1 MSKSSRRDFV
11 KMAATGVAGSAVG
24 AVAGNYYGAQTA
36 RGEEEDLRRQLED
49 MKKRIP
55 VLPEKEVR
63 VYTWSEY
70 IHDYLI
76 EVFKMNTG
84 INVVYDTFESPDEMR
99 AKVSTGQ
106 SGYDVVMVPDYMV
119 PEMIDLGVLAELDTA
134 QLPNI
139 IHLDDKFKNP
149 AFDPGNKYS
158 IPYLWG
164 TTGIG
169 WNSAKVTEP
178 IESWADV
185 LEPEK
190 ISKYEKTV
198 TMLEE
203 MREPI
208 GAALKYLGY
217 SLNDTDDAHLDE
229 AKQVLLKQKPYLA
242 KFAGANEYIPGLA
255 GLRFMISQAYSGD
268 VFVAA
273 DENPDVKYTIPAEG
287 CTLWIDNMTVTK
299 NAPHPVGAH
308 MWINYI
314 LDPTVIAIISN
325 VRYYANPNKD
335 SFPFLNKDVAEDP
348 AIYPPEDVYK
358 KLEILKPATPEELE
372 KYQKVWL
379 DVVG

>member
-1 MSKSSRRDFV
+1 LSKSSRRDFV
-11 KMAATGVAGSAVG
+11 KMAATGVAGAAVG
-24 AVAGNYYGAQTA
+24 AVAGNYYGAQTT
-36 RGEEEDLRRQLED
+36 RSEEENLKAQLEEL
-49 MKKRIP
+49 KKKSP
-55 VLPEKEVR
+55 LLPEKEVR

-119 PEMIDLGVLAELDTA
+119 PEMIELGVLAELDTA

-139 IHLDDKFKNP
+139 IHLDDLFKNP

-178 IESWADV
+178 IMSWADV
-185 LEPEK
+185 LEPDK
-190 ISKYEKTV
+190 VRKYEKTV

-208 GAALKYLGY
+208 SAALKYLGY
-217 SLNDTDDAHLDE
+217 SLNDTDDAHLEE
-229 AKQVLLKQKPYLA
+229 AKQILLKQKPYLA

-273 DENPDVKYTIPAEG
+273 DENPDIKYTIPDEG
-287 CTLWIDNMTVTK
+287 CTLWVDNMTVTK
-299 NAPHPVGAH
+299 NAPHPVAAH
-308 MWINYI
+308 MWVNYI

-379 DVVG
+379 EVVG

>member
-1 MSKSSRRDFV
+1 MSKSSRRDFMKV
-11 KMAATGVAGSAVG
+11 AATGVVGAAVG

-229 AKQVLLKQKPYLA
+229 AKQV
-242 KFAGANEYIPGLA
+242 
-255 GLRFMISQAYSGD
+255 
-268 VFVAA
+268 
-273 DENPDVKYTIPAEG
+273 
-287 CTLWIDNMTVTK
+287 
-299 NAPHPVGAH
+299 H
-308 MWINYI
+308 
-314 LDPTVIAIISN
+314 
-325 VRYYANPNKD
+325 
-335 SFPFLNKDVAEDP
+335 
-348 AIYPPEDVYK
+348 
-358 KLEILKPATPEELE
+358 
-372 KYQKVWL
+372 
-379 DVVG
+379 

>member
-1 MSKSSRRDFV
+1 
-11 KMAATGVAGSAVG
+11 MAATGVVGAAVG
-24 AVAGNYYGAQTA
+24 AVAGNYYGAQVT
-36 RGEEEDLRRQLED
+36 RSQEESLRAQIEE
-49 MKKRIP
+49 MKKNVP
-55 VLPEKEVR
+55 LQPEKEVR
-63 VYTWSEY
+63 IYTWSEY

-76 EVFKMNTG
+76 ELFKMNTG

-99 AKVSTGQ
+99 AKVTTGQ

-119 PEMIDLGVLAELDTA
+119 PEMIDLALLAEFNTA

-149 AFDPGNKYS
+149 PYDPGNKYS
-158 IPYLWG
+158 VPYLWG

-169 WNSAKVTEP
+169 WNSAKVEP
-178 IESWADV
+178 PITSWADV
-185 LEPEK
+185 FEPGRVG
-190 ISKYEKTV
+190 KYEKKV

-208 GAALKYLGY
+208 GAALKYLGF
-217 SLNDTDDAHLDE
+217 SLNDVDDSHLEE
-229 AKQVLLKQKPYLA
+229 AKQVLLTQKPFLA

-255 GLRFMISQAYSGD
+255 AVRFVISQAYTGD

-273 DENPDVKYTIPAEG
+273 GENPDIKYTIPDEG
-287 CTLWIDNMTVTK
+287 CTVWVDNMTVLK
-299 NAPHPVGAH
+299 NASHPVAAH

-325 VRYYANPNKD
+325 FRYYANPNKD
-335 SFPFLNKDVAEDP
+335 SFQFLNKDVAEDP

-358 KLEILKPATPEELE
+358 KLEILKPATELE

-379 DVVG
+379 EVVG

>member
-1 MSKSSRRDFV
+1 LSESSRRDFV
-11 KMAATGVAGSAVG
+11 KMAVTGVVGAAVG
-24 AVAGNYYGAQTA
+24 AVAGNYYGAQTI
-36 RGEEEDLRRQLED
+36 RSEEENLKAQLEEL
-49 MKKRIP
+49 KKKSP
-55 VLPEKEVR
+55 LLPEKEVR

-119 PEMIDLGVLAELDTA
+119 PEMIELGALAELDTA
-134 QLPNI
+134 QLPNV
-139 IHLDDKFKNP
+139 IHLDDKFKDP

-164 TTGIG
+164 TTGVG

-190 ISKYEKTV
+190 VRKYEKTV

-208 GAALKYLGY
+208 AAALKYLGY
-217 SLNDTDDAHLDE
+217 SLNDTDDAHLEE
-229 AKQVLLKQKPYLA
+229 AKQILLKQKPYLA

-268 VFVAA
+268 VFVAG
-273 DENPDVKYTIPAEG
+273 DENPDIKYTIPDEG
-287 CTLWIDNMTVTK
+287 CTLWVDNMTVTK
-299 NAPHPVGAH
+299 GAPHPVAAH
-308 MWINYI
+308 MWVNYI

-335 SFPFLNKDVAEDP
+335 AFPFLNKDVAEDP
-348 AIYPPEDVYK
+348 AIYPPEDVYR

-379 DVVG
+379 EVVG